1 MVGNDEDEIF
11 NDFIEDISVEE
22 EEEVK
27 IDI

>member
-1 MVGNDEDEIF
+1 MVGNDEDESF